1 MAVFKLSPEQVS
13 AEIAEMP
20 LLSMPGQAVQ
30 ERQDYVRSLAEQA
43 NGLPGGHV
51 KKIVWDEADGYPRHA
66 WGYVQYTVRP
76 YVPGYGCDG
85 TTDRNIHL
93 IAKRLCAEVGVDYRE
108 AYRAAY
114 GKEEP
119 ESDNPVWIDRLDDD
133 AALASETI
141 VPEVSRDSLVVMLRD
156 LYQVNNRSL
165 VAELAERLT
174 AVGRDM
180 RDWWRVE
187 DEAKARLQS
196 QVLPRRDGG
205 SARAAAGPTM

>member
-20 LLSMPGQAVQ
+20 LLGMPGQAVQ

-93 IAKRLCAEVGVDYRE
+93 IAKRLCAEVGVDYRD

-133 AALASETI
+133 AALIGETI

-165 VAELAERLT
+165 VAELAERLA
-174 AVGRDM
+174 AVGHDT

-196 QVLPRRDGG
+196 LLLPRGDAGF
-205 SARAAAGPTM
+205 AQAAAGPTM